1 MQIIHLMYTSTG
13 TLKSP
18 GDTRAPVPFPCDE
31 GEPPF
36 SDYMK
41 GEFLPLESRCDTGT
55 LIHGPMNKKVGK
67 FFAINYPRVLKHAEN
82 LFWKK
87 VEKFFDL
94 HWHSQIAMGNLKLES
109 QSPFHVIRSESLFLW
124 LQYVEG
130 VPSIGISLPHRN
142 SDSTTKKVGNFF
154 SLKIIPESWN
164 TGKLCLK
171 RVQKFSDL

>member
-1 MQIIHLMYTSTG
+1 MYIVHTIHNVHPMYIVHPMQIIHLMYTSTG

-67 FFAINYPRVLKHAEN
+67 FFAKNYPRVLKHAEN
-82 LFWKK
+82 LF
-87 VEKFFDL
+87 
-94 HWHSQIAMGNLKLES
+94 
-109 QSPFHVIRSESLFLW
+109 
-124 LQYVEG
+124 
-130 VPSIGISLPHRN
+130 
-142 SDSTTKKVGNFF
+142 
-154 SLKIIPESWN
+154 
-164 TGKLCLK
+164 
-171 RVQKFSDL
+171 